1 MTGKTK
7 LQLALAGE
15 KRTCYPPVAIPTYNY
30 QPDNK
35 GEQMQKTCK
44 SCGDI
49 FSADQDWKTYCI
61 PCFIKMKRAQE
72 GEQTTVVIQ
81 SKYSLDEEMLNRV
94 IRLCHPDKHK
104 SSEASHVA
112 TVFLLGMRDE
122 MRGAK

>member
-1 MTGKTK
+1 
-7 LQLALAGE
+7 
-15 KRTCYPPVAIPTYNY
+15 
-30 QPDNK
+30 
-35 GEQMQKTCK
+35 MQKTCK

-61 PCFIKMKRAQE
+61 PCFIKMKKAQE
-72 GEQTTVVIQ
+72 GFSYPTTEAKKESI
-81 SKYSLDEEMLNRV
+81 LTEEMLSRI

>member
-1 MTGKTK
+1 MN
-7 LQLALAGE
+7 
-15 KRTCYPPVAIPTYNY
+15 RYCVICDSYIPSHIRMVWN
-30 QPDNK
+30 
-35 GEQMQKTCK
+35 
-44 SCGDI
+44 
-49 FSADQDWKTYCI
+49 QD
-61 PCFIKMKRAQE
+61 E
-72 GEQTTVVIQ
+72 GEQTAVVIQ